1 MNPDTPEQKG
11 FPSSKT
17 LNETEFDVNKAN
29 PGSNFP
35 PIDQNKFD
43 KINWDKLLNWVMKQI
58 RRNMVP
64 VKSIK
69 VSKCWCVDYNDGG
82 YQAIHNH
89 GPLCISMVMA
99 MDSQPTTGTN
109 EQSADNG
116 MLYTLMPNPDGT
128 QLMTQFGPYP
138 GRTVIM
144 DGRVWH
150 GVYPAKAPRRTF
162 VVDFDFEYFDPDEEI
177 PGLIHTLNPDVP
189 PGLNHG

>member
-1 MNPDTPEQKG
+1 
-11 FPSSKT
+11 
-17 LNETEFDVNKAN
+17 
-29 PGSNFP
+29 
-35 PIDQNKFD
+35 
-43 KINWDKLLNWVMKQI
+43 
-58 RRNMVP
+58 
-64 VKSIK
+64 
-69 VSKCWCVDYNDGG
+69 
-82 YQAIHNH
+82 
-89 GPLCISMVMA
+89 MA

-189 PGLNHG
+189 PGMNHG